1 MKVRKIKKLKSE
13 EIIDNAKKVKGKA
26 GSVNVISQTHSR
38 NQIIIEYTK
47 MRAKGFCEL
56 CKEKAPFMNLS
67 NEPYLEVHHIIWLSK
82 GGDDDID
89 NTVALCPNCH
99 MKMHILNLDKDIEHL
114 SNLNK
119 QIIHT

>member
-1 MKVRKIKKLKSE
+1 
-13 EIIDNAKKVKGKA
+13 
-26 GSVNVISQTHSR
+26 
-38 NQIIIEYTK
+38 
-47 MRAKGFCEL
+47 
-56 CKEKAPFMNLS
+56 MNLN

-99 MKMHILNLDKDIEHL
+99 KKMHILNLDKDIEYL